1 MMGGIMGGISG
12 LFGGGGKKE
21 EEDPVEKISKK
32 LDEVVAAISNMQINM
47 DGKKVGQ
54 ATRVAGSFRRQ

>member
-1 MMGGIMGGISG
+1 MGA
-12 LFGGGGKKE
+12 FGGKKE

-47 DGKKVGQ
+47 DGRKVGQ